1 MAIGQRKQAQDKID
15 RRQFETLCGI
25 QCTEEEICAVFDVS
39 KDTLLRWCKR
49 TYKKSFADVFKEKR
63 ACGKVSLRR
72 SQWKMGERNA
82 TMAIWLGK
90 QYLGQKDVVEQ
101 KSDVKLNNGFI
112 EALNAAVEEVE
123 QCSGGSH

>member
-1 MAIGQRKQAQDKID
+1 MAIGQKKQAQDKID

-49 TYKKSFADVFKEKR
+49 TYKKSFADVFKEKK
-63 ACGKVSLRR
+63 ACGKISLRR
-72 SQWKMGERNA
+72 SQWKMAERNA

-90 QYLGQKDVVEQ
+90 QYLGQKDVIEQ
-101 KSDVKLNNGFI
+101 KSDVKIDNGFI

-123 QCSGGSH
+123 QCSSGSH

>member
-1 MAIGQRKQAQDKID
+1 MAIGQKKQAQDKID

-49 TYKKSFADVFKEKR
+49 TYKKSFADVFKEKK
-63 ACGKVSLRR
+63 ACGKISLRR
-72 SQWKMGERNA
+72 SQWKMAERNA

-90 QYLGQKDVVEQ
+90 QYLGQKDVIEQ
-101 KSDVKLNNGFI
+101 KSDVKIDNGFI

-123 QCSGGSH
+123 QCSSGSR

>member
-1 MAIGQRKQAQDKID
+1 MA
-15 RRQFETLCGI
+15 
-25 QCTEEEICAVFDVS
+25 
-39 KDTLLRWCKR
+39 
-49 TYKKSFADVFKEKR
+49 
-63 ACGKVSLRR
+63 LRR
-72 SQWKMGERNA
+72 SQWKMAERNA

-123 QCSGGSH
+123 KCSDGSH

>member
-1 MAIGQRKQAQDKID
+1 MAIGQKKQAQEKID

-49 TYKKSFADVFKEKR
+49 TYKKSFADVFKEKK
-63 ACGKVSLRR
+63 ACGKISLRR
-72 SQWKMGERNA
+72 SQWKMAERNA

-101 KSDVKLNNGFI
+101 KSDVKLDNGFI

-123 QCSGGSH
+123 QCSSGSH

>member
-49 TYKKSFADVFKEKR
+49 TYKKNFADVFKEKR

-72 SQWKMGERNA
+72 SQWKMGERNV

-123 QCSGGSH
+123 KCSGGSH

>member
-1 MAIGQRKQAQDKID
+1 MAIGQKKQAQDKID

-49 TYKKSFADVFKEKR
+49 TYKKSFAEVFKEKK
-63 ACGKVSLRR
+63 ACGKISLRR
-72 SQWKMGERNA
+72 SQWKMAEKNA

-90 QYLGQKDVVEQ
+90 QYLGQKDVIEQ
-101 KSDVKLNNGFI
+101 KSDVKLDNGFI

-123 QCSGGSH
+123 QCSSGSH

>member
-1 MAIGQRKQAQDKID
+1 MAIGQKKQAQDKID

-63 ACGKVSLRR
+63 ACGKMALRR
-72 SQWKMGERNA
+72 SQWKMAERNA

-123 QCSGGSH
+123 KCSDGSH

>member
-1 MAIGQRKQAQDKID
+1 MAIGQKKQAQEKID
-15 RRQFETLCGI
+15 RRQFEALCGI

-49 TYKKSFADVFKEKR
+49 TYKKSFAEVFKEKK
-63 ACGKVSLRR
+63 ACGKISLRR
-72 SQWKMGERNA
+72 SQWKMAERNA

-101 KSDVKLNNGFI
+101 KSDVKLDNGFI

-123 QCSGGSH
+123 QCSSGSH

>member
-1 MAIGQRKQAQDKID
+1 MAIGQKKQAQEKID

-49 TYKKSFADVFKEKR
+49 TYKKSFADVFKEKK
-63 ACGKVSLRR
+63 ACGKISLRR
-72 SQWKMGERNA
+72 SQWKMAERNA

-90 QYLGQKDVVEQ
+90 QYLGQKDVIEQ
-101 KSDVKLNNGFI
+101 KSDVKIDNGFI

-123 QCSGGSH
+123 QCSSGSH

>member
-1 MAIGQRKQAQDKID
+1 MAIGQKKQAQEKID

-49 TYKKSFADVFKEKR
+49 TYKKSFAEVFKEKK

-72 SQWKMGERNA
+72 SQWKMAERNA

-123 QCSGGSH
+123 KCSGGSH